1 VNQTESLIRIDV
13 EEELQRIIAQLD
25 RLQDQVAAPN
35 LLKNALNAT
44 ARKVRKQIVKDAKGQ
59 YAIKDTGILK
69 DEKQGAPKVLTATA
83 ASMSAAVRSRGPMQ
97 DIMAFMTRPN
107 QGTGAAAA
115 QVLASGGMKP
125 LEKGN
130 LKAFVTTF
138 ASGHTAI
145 VQRDPPKQYGSGR
158 SARAGRYGANA
169 DMTRIKKL
177 LSPAVPFMLGN
188 ETVRGQA
195 EALAYETLQAEID
208 KRIAKVLGKA

>member
-1 VNQTESLIRIDV
+1 MSEERAFIEIDTEAQLAA
-13 EEELQRIIAQLD
+13 IIQKLD
-25 RLQDQVAAPN
+25 RLPDKIAAPN
-35 LLKNALNAT
+35 ILKNAINTT
-44 ARKVRKQIVKDAKGQ
+44 ARKVRKQITKDAAGV
-59 YAIKDTGILK
+59 YAIKDKTILK
-69 DEKQGAPKVLTATA
+69 QKDQGAPQVYTASASDLTATIK
-83 ASMSAAVRSRGPMQ
+83 SRGPMQ

-107 QGTGAAAA
+107 RGTGAAAA

>member
-1 VNQTESLIRIDV
+1 MNQTESLIRIDV

-44 ARKVRKQIVKDAKGQ
+44 ARKVRKQIVKDAKEQ
-59 YAIKDTGILK
+59 YSIKNTGILK
-69 DEKQGAPKVLTATA
+69 DEKQGAPKLLTATA

-145 VQRDPPKQYGSGR
+145 VQRDPPKQIGR
-158 SARAGRYGANA
+158 ASCRERVS
-169 DMTRIKKL
+169 
-177 LSPAVPFMLGN
+177 SPV
-188 ETVRGQA
+188 
-195 EALAYETLQAEID
+195 
-208 KRIAKVLGKA
+208 

>member
-1 VNQTESLIRIDV
+1 MNQTESLIRIDV

-59 YAIKDTGILK
+59 YVIKDTGILK

-107 QGTGAAAA
+107 QGTGAAAV
-115 QVLASGGMKP
+115 QVLASGSMKP
-125 LEKGN
+125 LEVDG
-130 LKAFVTTF
+130 LKAFVTRF

-145 VQRDPPKQYGSGR
+145 VQRHPPATYSDGR
-158 SARAGRYGANA
+158 TARAGKYGANA
-169 DMTRIKKL
+169 DMTKIKKL
-177 LSPAVPFMLGN
+177 LSPAVPHMLGN
-188 ETVRGQA
+188 ETVRSQA

>member
-1 VNQTESLIRIDV
+1 MNQTESLIRIDV

-35 LLKNALNAT
+35 LLKNALNET
-44 ARKVRKQIVKDAKGQ
+44 ARKVRKQIVKDTKGQ

-107 QGTGAAAA
+107 QGTGAAA
-115 QVLASGGMKP
+115 QVLASGGMEP

-177 LSPAVPFMLGN
+177 LSPAVPFMLDN
-188 ETVRGQA
+188 ETVRSQA

>member
-1 VNQTESLIRIDV
+1 MNQTESLIRIDV

-59 YAIKDTGILK
+59 YSIKNTGILK

-107 QGTGAAAA
+107 QGTGAAA

>member
-1 VNQTESLIRIDV
+1 MSGTEAVIHIDV
-13 EEELQRIIAQLD
+13 EGELQKILQQLNS
-25 RLQDQVAAPN
+25 LPDQIAAPN
-35 LLKNALNAT
+35 ILKNALNAT

-69 DEKQGAPKVLTATA
+69 DEKQGAPKVLT
-83 ASMSAAVRSRGPMQ
+83 GPLQ

-107 QGTGAAAA
+107 RGTGAAAA